1 MEARNLFRRMVV
13 TGVALFIGMV
23 ASALFPQVGFA
34 NGLEFT
40 SEFRLEACHFANRS
54 NFRDVDNP
62 HFPLK
67 PGYQLVLEG
76 MEDGE
81 LVRVEI
87 TVLPKVEN
95 ISLEIGGQTRMVR
108 TRVVEEREF
117 ADGELKEVSR
127 NFFVICRNT
136 NDIFYF
142 GEDVDD
148 YEDGMI
154 VGHGGAWRAGV
165 DGATPGII
173 LPGTFLLGARYFQE
187 MAPGIAEDRGENIEM
202 GLEVMTPAG
211 AFFDCV
217 KVMETS
223 SLDAGAESEKTYCP
237 NVGLVVDD
245 VVTLVEINQL

>member
-1 MEARNLFRRMVV
+1 MEARNLLRRMVV
-13 TGVALFIGMV
+13 TGAALFIGLA
-23 ASALFPQVGFA
+23 ASALFPQVSFA

-40 SEFRLEACHFANRS
+40 SEFRLEDCRFEDRS
-54 NFRDVDNP
+54 NFKRADNP

-81 LVRVEI
+81 LIRVEI
-87 TVLPKVEN
+87 TVLQQTEN
-95 ISLEIGGQTRMVR
+95 LWLEIDGELRKIK
-108 TRVVEEREF
+108 TRVVEERES

-127 NFFVICRNT
+127 NFFAICRNT

-173 LPGTFLLGARYFQE
+173 MPGRFLLGSRYFQE
-187 MAPGIAEDRGENIEM
+187 MALGIAEDRGENVEM
-202 GLEVMTPAG
+202 GLEVVTPAG
-211 AFFDCV
+211 TFFDCV
-217 KVMETS
+217 RVVETS
-223 SLDAGAESEKTYCP
+223 PLDAGAESEKTYCP